1 MNDDLCLISTAI
13 ACYTK
18 LKYEPNKSNKRSK
31 WVKNW
36 LQKRSTYS
44 HVNLLNDLRLD
55 PDDWRNY
62 LRYCN
67 ENGYHSTQRLSTTLR
82 FLATGRS
89 MQDLKY
95 SVAISPQSLGQII
108 PETCTAICKV
118 LWRDYLKFPNSEDE
132 WKEISR
138 KFETKWNFPHC
149 LGAVDGKHVSIACP
163 PKSSSFYY
171 NYKGF
176 FSLVLMAIVNANY
189 EFILCDFGT
198 NGRVSDGGVI
208 ENTNLYNKLKNNTL
222 NIPSPCEFKGS
233 KNNLPYVFIGDEAF
247 SLKPNFLKPYNQKEL
262 NYEHKVFNYRLS
274 RARNVV
280 ENAFG
285 ILSARFRIFH
295 TPINMK
301 LENIERAVL
310 ACCTLHN
317 FLRRNCKDSFMLS
330 NEYNDNSGNINIDK
344 EGLILTNLQRGHN
357 RHAGEEAKEVR
368 EIFLKYFNEEGCV
381 AWQHNRVTAGK
392 D

>member
-1 MNDDLCLISTAI
+1 MRTAI
-13 ACYTK
+13 TPH
-18 LKYEPNKSNKRSK
+18 E
-31 WVKNW
+31 
-36 LQKRSTYS
+36 
-44 HVNLLNDLRLD
+44 
-55 PDDWRNY
+55 
-62 LRYCN
+62 
-67 ENGYHSTQRLSTTLR
+67 RLSTTLR

-95 SVAISPQSLGQII
+95 SVAISQQSLGQII

-118 LWRDYLKFPNSEDE
+118 LWRDYLKVNKYFIFIIFISLSIQLLNVILIFFVFNVMQFPNSKNE

-138 KFETKWNFPHC
+138 KFETKWNFPLC

-163 PKSSSFYY
+163 PKSGSFYY

-208 ENTNLYNKLKNNTL
+208 ENTNFYNKLKNNTL
-222 NIPSPCEFKGS
+222 NIPSLCEFQGS

-262 NYEHKVFNYRLS
+262 NYERKVFNYRLS

-330 NEYNDNSGNINIDK
+330 NEYNDNSGNLNIDK

-368 EIFLKYFNEEGCV
+368 EIFLKYFNEEECV
-381 AWQHNRVTAGK
+381 AWQYNRVTAGK

>member
-1 MNDDLCLISTAI
+1 
-13 ACYTK
+13 
-18 LKYEPNKSNKRSK
+18 
-31 WVKNW
+31 
-36 LQKRSTYS
+36 
-44 HVNLLNDLRLD
+44 
-55 PDDWRNY
+55 
-62 LRYCN
+62 
-67 ENGYHSTQRLSTTLR
+67 
-82 FLATGRS
+82 
-89 MQDLKY
+89 
-95 SVAISPQSLGQII
+95 
-108 PETCTAICKV
+108 
-118 LWRDYLKFPNSEDE
+118 
-132 WKEISR
+132 
-138 KFETKWNFPHC
+138 
-149 LGAVDGKHVSIACP
+149 
-163 PKSSSFYY
+163 
-171 NYKGF
+171 
-176 FSLVLMAIVNANY
+176 MAIVNANY

-208 ENTNLYNKLKNNTL
+208 ENTNFYNKLKNNTL
-222 NIPSPCEFKGS
+222 HIPSPCEYQGS
-233 KNNLPYVFIGDEAF
+233 KNKLPYVFIGDEAF

-262 NYEHKVFNYRLS
+262 NYERKVFNYRLS

-330 NEYNDNSGNINIDK
+330 NEYNDSSGNINMDK
-344 EGLILTNLQRGHN
+344 EGHILTNLQRGHN

-368 EIFLKYFNEEGCV
+368 ETFMKYFNEEGCV